1 MPFPAQTQEP
11 GTSWRPGCAPA
22 PITAATSAA
31 PNISQ
36 TFAGCCCP
44 AGLIDESVRAS
55 PRTAFRILSVY
66 RSSATGT
73 EPRER
78 GARSH
83 RILCVEDRYQPLRE
97 ATAAALLGGAA
108 STDPALR
115 QAVAAGTPPDDLRTL
130 VGKIRTRA
138 YTVTDEDVNALRSR
152 YSEDQ
157 LFEIVVSAAF
167 GAARERLAAA
177 RRALEEA

>member
-1 MPFPAQTQEP
+1 
-11 GTSWRPGCAPA
+11 
-22 PITAATSAA
+22 
-31 PNISQ
+31 
-36 TFAGCCCP
+36 
-44 AGLIDESVRAS
+44 
-55 PRTAFRILSVY
+55 
-66 RSSATGT
+66 
-73 EPRER
+73 
-78 GARSH
+78 
-83 RILCVEDRYQPLRE
+83 VEDRYQPLRE

>member
-1 MPFPAQTQEP
+1 VAHATGAGDELAA
-11 GTSWRPGCAPA
+11 GCA
-22 PITAATSAA
+22 AAADHCR
-31 PNISQ
+31 NIRR
-36 TFAGCCCP
+36 AEHL
-44 AGLIDESVRAS
+44 ADVRRLLLRGDNTDRREREGQ
-55 PRTAFRILSVY
+55 PGTAFRILSVY

-83 RILCVEDRYQPLRE
+83 TILSVEDRYQALRE

-138 YTVTDEDVNALRSR
+138 YTVTDEDVSALRSR